1 MAPAV
6 RAAIG
11 EAFGFPAGTNF
22 EKQTVAALRK
32 LGFDLVFDTQF
43 SADLT
48 IMEEGYEFLERFTTG
63 TDLPMITSCSPAW
76 IKYAEQFHPEILPNV
91 SSCKS
96 PMSMQSSSIKDILCA
111 KRGID
116 PKDILSVAV
125 MPCTGKN
132 MRPKGRT
139 LTLTVSNLPI

>member
-1 MAPAV
+1 MELFRELSDKKIKIVQIAPAV

-76 IKYAEQFHPEILPNV
+76 IKYAEQFHPKCLIY
-91 SSCKS
+91 
-96 PMSMQSSSIKDILCA
+96 QSASH
-111 KRGID
+111 R
-116 PKDILSVAV
+116 
-125 MPCTGKN
+125 
-132 MRPKGRT
+132 
-139 LTLTVSNLPI
+139 